1 MTKKELEEQNRKQW
15 LELSVR
21 YKRIKYLEKSLSLA
35 ELGWEQVEEE
45 SNKLRQSLKE
55 CQIENEDLA
64 KAWNTLKDFNDNTDN
79 KEDEEIGELKEKLA
93 KSEER
98 VKEGCRKIS
107 DLIDENTELLEDT
120 DAEDKYDL
128 LKQVLIKEWKG

>member
-1 MTKKELEEQNRKQW
+1 MGRQNMTKKELEEQNRKQG
-15 LELSVR
+15 LELGIR
-21 YKRIKYLEKSLSLA
+21 YERMKELEKA
-35 ELGWEQVEEE
+35 
-45 SNKLRQSLKE
+45 LKE

-64 KAWNTLKDFNDNTDN
+64 KAWKTLKDFNDNTDN